1 MINPMI
7 HPMIHTER
15 LTRHFASKKETVE
28 AVKGVDIDVAAGE
41 LVAFLGPNGAGK
53 STTLRMLTTLLPPT
67 AGKAWVAG
75 ASITTEPA
83 VVRARIGYIGQGDG
97 AGHSFRVM
105 DELVMQGR
113 FYGMNSPDSLSRAQE
128 LTKSLDLTALEKRK
142 VSTLSGGQRRRLDIA
157 LGLMHSPR
165 LLFLDEP
172 STGMDPHN
180 RANLWDHINRLRD
193 QQETT
198 IVLTTHYLEEADA
211 YAERVLVIDHGE
223 IIANDTAGNLKAR
236 LAGDRIMI
244 TVDGV
249 NAAAASAVVAG
260 RGKDLTTS
268 NGSREVTIAGRFEQ
282 GTRTLPWLLRELD
295 HAGVDVRAADVRVPT
310 LDDVFLSLTG
320 RSLREESEVAS

>member
-1 MINPMI
+1 
-7 HPMIHTER
+7 MIHTER
-15 LTRHFASKKETVE
+15 LTRHFVSKKETIE

-67 AGKAWVAG
+67 SGAAWVAG
-75 ASITTEPA
+75 ASITTEA
-83 VVRARIGYIGQGDG
+83 ALVRSRIGYIGQGDG

-113 FYGMNSPDSLSRAQE
+113 FYGMNGSDSLARARE
-128 LTKSLDLTALEKRK
+128 LAKTLDLTSLEKRR

-157 LGLMHSPR
+157 LGLMHSPG

-172 STGMDPHN
+172 SPGMDPHN
-180 RANLWDHINRLRD
+180 RANLWEHINRLRD
-193 QQETT
+193 RQETT
-198 IVLTTHYLEEADA
+198 IVLTTHYLDEADSH
-211 YAERVLVIDHGE
+211 AERVLVIDHGE
-223 IIANDTAGNLKAR
+223 IIANDTAANLKAT
-236 LAGDRIMI
+236 LAGDRITV
-244 TVDGV
+244 TVDGSDL
-249 NAAAASAVVAG
+249 AAASAVVAS
-260 RGKDLTTS
+260 RGNDLTAS

-295 HAGVDVRAADVRVPT
+295 HAGVEVRAADVRVPT

-320 RSLREESEVAS
+320 RSLREESEVAA

>member
-1 MINPMI
+1 MI
-7 HPMIHTER
+7 HPGVIHTER

-67 AGKAWVAG
+67 SGKAWVAG

-83 VVRARIGYIGQGDG
+83 LVRSRIGYIGKADG
-97 AGHSFRVM
+97 AGQSFRGM

-113 FYGMNSPDSLSRAQE
+113 FYGMNSSDSLSRAKE
-128 LTKSLDLTALEKRK
+128 LTKSLDLTSLEKRR

-157 LGLMHSPR
+157 LGLMHSPG
-165 LLFLDEP
+165 LIFLDEP

-180 RANLWDHINRLRD
+180 RANLWDHINGLRER
-193 QQETT
+193 QETT

-211 YAERVLVIDHGE
+211 YAERLLVIDHGE
-223 IIANDTAGNLKAR
+223 IIANDTAANLKAP

-244 TVDGV
+244 TVDGAYV
-249 NAAAASAVVAG
+249 AAASALVAE
-260 RGKDLTTS
+260 RG
-268 NGSREVTIAGRFEQ
+268 G
-282 GTRTLPWLLRELD
+282 EL
-295 HAGVDVRAADVRVPT
+295 
-310 LDDVFLSLTG
+310 
-320 RSLREESEVAS
+320 

>member
-1 MINPMI
+1 MS
-7 HPMIHTER
+7 HAGMIHTEK
-15 LTRHFASKKETVE
+15 LTRHFVSKKETVE
-28 AVKGVDIDVAAGE
+28 AVKGVDIDVSAGE

-67 AGKAWVAG
+67 SGNAWVAG
-75 ASITTEPA
+75 ASITTESA
-83 VVRARIGYIGQGDG
+83 VVRSRIGYIGQGDG

-105 DELVMQGR
+105 DELVSQGK
-113 FYGMNSPDSLSRAQE
+113 FYGMNSSDSLARAKE
-128 LTKSLDLTALEKRK
+128 LAKTLDLTSLEKRK

-180 RANLWDHINRLRD
+180 RANLWDHISGLRER
-193 QQETT
+193 QETT
-198 IVLTTHYLEEADA
+198 IVLTTHYLEEADS

-223 IIANDTAGNLKAR
+223 IIANDTADNLKAT

-244 TVDGV
+244 TVDGSS
-249 NAAAASAVVAG
+249 ASAASALVAERG
-260 RGKDLTTS
+260 RELITT
-268 NGSREVTIAGRFEQ
+268 NGSREVTIAGRFDR
-282 GTRTLPWLLRELD
+282 GARTLPWLLRELD
-295 HAGVDVRAADVRVPT
+295 HAGVNVRAADVQVPT

-320 RSLREESEVAS
+320 RSLREEEAAS